1 MIVNPDGSISY
12 KQYSA
17 SVELGAS
24 AGVSA
29 KLSASKDEVSVKA
42 GAVSMGVSFASQDID
57 GALKQIDSDVV
68 LGIIKSSI
76 DNDYYK
82 SDFDDE
88 AIGKAIVSG
97 IRKEVANY

>member
-1 MIVNPDGSISY
+1 
-12 KQYSA
+12 
-17 SVELGAS
+17 
-24 AGVSA
+24 
-29 KLSASKDEVSVKA
+29 
-42 GAVSMGVSFASQDID
+42 MGVSFASQDLD

-88 AIGKAIVSG
+88 TIGKAVVSG
-97 IRKEVANY
+97 IRKEVENY